1 MLQLVIGLVFGVL
14 GSVGIWGISRGKMG
28 GAGEVSPGVNV
39 EQQYE
44 QRAAMIAEARELFE
58 TLVPKADLGIVQE
71 EIDSIEKDIA
81 TEKGRVNITYAELES
96 LESRLRELHE
106 IDQELEASNQESQEE
121 LKALEARQNELRER
135 NDTLKSELD
144 VSMQKIEDLSSELE
158 ISVQMQEQI
167 NGGKLELEKS
177 QNIIDNLLLSISE
190 ASQVYISMKK
200 RYDALDI
207 EFAQLYDRVVE
218 D

>member
-1 MLQLVIGLVFGVL
+1 MA
-14 GSVGIWGISRGKMG
+14 GIWGISRGKMG
-28 GAGEVSPGVNV
+28 GTGQVSPAVNV
-39 EQQYE
+39 EQLYE

-135 NDTLKSELD
+135 NDTLKGELD
-144 VSMQKIEDLSSELE
+144 VSMKKIEDLSSELE

-218 D
+218 E